1 MAAAVVVVQIRR
13 HLESRHTKE
22 RRKAMYNRRAVTIF
36 SHYFA
41 SNGRCLARCC
51 CLHKTFVE
59 TEEEPNF
66 RQPNPDLPVALRRGH
81 DSKLNCDEVFLC

>member
-81 DSKLNCDEVFLC
+81 DSKLN

>member
-59 TEEEPNF
+59 TEEEPK
-66 RQPNPDLPVALRRGH
+66 REEEVEPPILRLGLLIGGS
-81 DSKLNCDEVFLC
+81 D